1 MNLRDQFVLDY
12 GNLAITNSDLALTAF
27 TYWKYVPQG
36 IWRIEEAIIRVPLES
51 ADQVDKLLDIC
62 IDLDLSPQR
71 AEISTSWA
79 RALEAHKKTGQA
91 LQFYEKGQSFTD
103 IERVCWQHF
112 ERLLLTGGMDSEIDP
127 EFVEILRNPPATPM
141 AATLIAPVALL
152 YNFYELRRSGDGG
165 TAVQYLSKLFR
176 LASLPREYI
185 ALLMAELLPIFMGIS
200 HVDLTYE
207 DKRNGMISQKDL
219 FEVLAAV
226 EDYIGDKEMSKKGS
240 ELLSKAMTM
249 GPTNDDAF
257 KNWRNLVSGD
267 SSSQKIVS
275 LFRVEATKTIA
286 QQYITN

>member
-1 MNLRDQFVLDY
+1 
-12 GNLAITNSDLALTAF
+12 
-27 TYWKYVPQG
+27 
-36 IWRIEEAIIRVPLES
+36 
-51 ADQVDKLLDIC
+51 
-62 IDLDLSPQR
+62 
-71 AEISTSWA
+71 
-79 RALEAHKKTGQA
+79 
-91 LQFYEKGQSFTD
+91 
-103 IERVCWQHF
+103 
-112 ERLLLTGGMDSEIDP
+112 
-127 EFVEILRNPPATPM
+127 
-141 AATLIAPVALL
+141 
-152 YNFYELRRSGDGG
+152 
-165 TAVQYLSKLFR
+165 
-176 LASLPREYI
+176 
-185 ALLMAELLPIFMGIS
+185 MGIS

-267 SSSQKIVS
+267 SSSRKIVS